1 MLGLDKRLIQKA
13 TQKWITLGMVA
24 GLMDVVLTLALFYL
38 LGLALNSALAEENLL
53 ADVLPAVVVL
63 FALKFSFAWLFRTA
77 QSKACAETKVS
88 VRDLVY
94 RHALKLGPGLLGK
107 GRTGQLVNTTVDGM
121 DWLENYYGVYFIQF
135 AVGMGTPILL
145 CFFILGIDWVVGLA
159 LIASIPI
166 TPLFIKTVSSKFTD
180 VSRRYSEVLDSQS
193 AQFLDS
199 IQGMSTL
206 KSFNLSRKRGED
218 MRAANE
224 ELRQETM
231 SLLFVNQ
238 MMIAFVDFGFALSS
252 TLVITIVALLRLDAG
267 YLTAGEVIA
276 LILASS
282 MFSKTLGSLGKFF
295 FAGAVGRE
303 VANKILRFLDEKP
316 SIQDTPTTQSAPP
329 ALQYP
334 SIEFEN
340 VSFSYE
346 GSDAPAIDDVTFKI
360 KAAETLALIGH
371 SGSGKTTL
379 TNLILRTLKPSAGT
393 IRLDGKSLDDLP
405 VDFVREQI
413 ALVPQDPFLFFGTI
427 ADNLRVAKENA
438 TEDELKNATQAAELY
453 DYIISTPKG
462 FDTMVGEQGL
472 ALSGGQVQ
480 RLAIARALLKDSPI
494 VILDEPT
501 SQIDVETEFEL
512 TKALQRLTQ
521 NKTVLLI
528 AHRLS
533 TVEQADRIIVMKE
546 GRIIEEGVREELL
559 KKDGPYARMVKT
571 KRSTEIHGFTG
582 EEVAES

>member
-1 MLGLDKRLIQKA
+1 MLGLDKRLIHQT
-13 TQKWITLGMVA
+13 TQNWIILGMAA
-24 GLMDVVLTLALFYL
+24 GLIDVALTLTLFYL
-38 LGLALNSALAEENLL
+38 LGLSLDGALEGQNLL
-53 ADVLPAVVVL
+53 AEFVGFVILL
-63 FALKFSFAWLFRTA
+63 FLLKFSFAWLFRTA
-77 QSKACAETKVS
+77 QSKACSETKVS
-88 VRDLVY
+88 VRDMVY

-145 CFFILGIDWVVGLA
+145 CLFILGMDWVVGLA
-159 LIASIPI
+159 LIVSIPI
-166 TPLFIKTVSSKFTD
+166 TPLFIRAVSSSFSD
-180 VSRRYSEVLDSQS
+180 VSRRYSKVLDSQS
-193 AQFLDS
+193 AHFLDS

-218 MRAANE
+218 MRVANE

-231 SLLFVNQ
+231 GLLFVNQ
-238 MMIAFVDFGFALSS
+238 MMIAFVDFGFALAS
-252 TLVITIVALLRLDAG
+252 TLVITVVALIRLDG
-267 YLTAGEVIA
+267 GFLTAGEVIA

-303 VANKILRFLDEKP
+303 IANKISKFLDEKP
-316 SIQDTPTTQSAPP
+316 SIQDSPANENTPL
-329 ALQYP
+329 ALQKP

-346 GSDAPAIDDVTFKI
+346 GSDVPAIDDISFKME
-360 KAAETLALIGH
+360 AAETLALIGQ

-393 IRLDGKSLDDLP
+393 IKLDGKSLDDLP
-405 VDFVREQI
+405 VDWVREQI

-427 ADNLRVAKENA
+427 ADNLRVAKEDA
-438 TEDELKNATQAAELY
+438 TEDELKAATEAAELY
-453 DYIISTPKG
+453 DYIKSTPKG

-472 ALSGGQVQ
+472 ALSSGQVQ
-480 RLAIARALLKDSPI
+480 RLAIARALLKDSSI

-533 TVEQADRIIVMKE
+533 TVEQADRIMVMKQGKIVEE
-546 GRIIEEGVREELL
+546 GRREELL
-559 KKDGPYARMVKT
+559 KQDGPYARMVRT

-582 EEVAES
+582 EEVA